1 MYKYY
6 TFIVALLTTMVVLA
20 DDTITPPDIDTLAP
34 VPIDT
39 TIATLVRVT
48 SADEMRVGGQYVFC
62 RNGRVLTES
71 SSSPTPTTDLWRTD
85 SLTGKEQYVWT
96 LTLAI
101 GQHFVVGGQYNLY
114 LGNPKGSDLKC
125 ETGIT
130 AYWGFD
136 FAEDSTATILSNNN
150 RFIGEKTAFSGQ
162 YIAPSKSLLSAY
174 PHDFIIYRLEFPKLP
189 EPEEPEEP
197 ETTAVSSPSAQE
209 GEQGRRFIHES
220 QVLIETH
227 GHTYTLT
234 GQQLH

>member
-1 MYKYY
+1 MKLLPL
-6 TFIVALLTTMVVLA
+6 FLALFTAASVLA
-20 DDTITPPDIDTLAP
+20 DDTITPLDMDTLAP

-48 SADEMRVGGQYVFC
+48 SADGMHVGGQYVFC

-136 FAEDSTATILSNNN
+136 FAEDSTATILSNTN

-197 ETTAVSSPSAQE
+197 ETTAVSSPSVRE
-209 GEQGRRFIHES
+209 GEQSRRFIHES
-220 QVLIETH
+220 QVLIETN
-227 GHTYTLT
+227 GHIYTLT
-234 GQQLH
+234 GRQLH